1 MTKLE
6 KIEREMQKTKEKI
19 TQLQAR
25 LKELD
30 REFAEQEDLQI
41 VEAIRSLKLTREEL
55 RDFIGKGTLPQDA
68 PGAVSAAR
76 YAKKKPGRAV
86 AVSDVEGTNVTDDS
100 TNEESE
106 DENNDD

>member
-6 KIEREMQKTKEKI
+6 KIEREMKKTRDRI
-19 TQLQAR
+19 TQLQTR

-55 RDFIGKGTLPQDA
+55 RDFIGKETLPQDK
-68 PGAVSAAR
+68 PGAVPAAR
-76 YAKKKPGRAV
+76 YAKKKPGRAT
-86 AVSDVEGTNVTDDS
+86 AASDAEGANVTDDS
-100 TNEESE
+100 TTESE
-106 DENNDD
+106 GANNED

>member
-19 TQLQAR
+19 TQLQTR

-55 RDFIGKGTLPQDA
+55 RNFIGKGTLPQDK

-76 YAKKKPGRAV
+76 YAKKKPVQAAAV
-86 AVSDVEGTNVTDDS
+86 GDVEGANVTDDS

-106 DENNDD
+106 EKNNEE

>member
-19 TQLQAR
+19 TQLQTR

-41 VEAIRSLKLTREEL
+41 VEAIRALKLTREEL
-55 RDFIGKGTLPQDA
+55 RDFIGKGALPQDR
-68 PGAVSAAR
+68 PGAVSSAR
-76 YAKKKPGRAV
+76 YAKKKPVRAT
-86 AVSDVEGTNVTDDS
+86 AVSDTEGTNVTDDPTTES
-100 TNEESE
+100 EGATNE
-106 DENNDD
+106 D

>member
-6 KIEREMQKTKEKI
+6 KIEREMQKTREKI
-19 TQLQAR
+19 AQLQTR

-41 VEAIRSLKLTREEL
+41 VEAVRALKLTREEL
-55 RDFIGKGTLPQDA
+55 RDFIGKGTLPQDK
-68 PGAVSAAR
+68 PGAVPSAR
-76 YAKKKPGRAV
+76 YMKKKPVRAT
-86 AVSDVEGTNVTDDS
+86 AVSDVEGANVTDDS

-106 DENNDD
+106 EKNNEE